1 MMVELQTQ
9 LFDKLLPSP
18 LILASGPRSYGAEGI
33 WAAFEAGAGG
43 VVTKTIRLEPAL
55 NPTPHIAAT
64 HDTNL
69 RNTLYNSEQWSD
81 LTWRQWIE
89 AELPALAGHP
99 GVLIASLGH
108 TSQEVNE
115 MVECVVATGV
125 VDIIECVA
133 YSSDDLANMIRAV
146 RNWTDLPVLAKLTFN
161 WGERLMS
168 IAEGALSAGAS
179 GFTAIDS
186 LGPILRIDIETGR
199 SLHAGKRGKAWMS
212 GAAIKPVSLAIVAEL
227 ATHFGQPV
235 IGTGG
240 IVTAEDVIE
249 MTLVGASAVGACTAP
264 LLHGL
269 EWFGKTAAKAGDW
282 LERHGH
288 SSLDEIRGAALRLLQ
303 ADDDTGGVSFQF
315 DPSECT
321 LCGRCVVACAYGA
334 RELVGEKA
342 RGPDLVMRLDEVRC
356 RKCGLCVEVCKR
368 DALTYSDWPR
378 GP

>member
-1 MMVELQTQ
+1 MMAELQTQ

-18 LILASGPRSYGAEGI
+18 LVLASGPRSYGAEGI

-43 VVTKTIRLEPAL
+43 VVTKTIRLKAAV
-55 NPTPHIAAT
+55 NPTPHIATT
-64 HDTNL
+64 HNTNL

-81 LTWRQWIE
+81 LTWRQWVE

-108 TSQEVNE
+108 TAQEVNE
-115 MVECVVATGV
+115 MVEFIVATGV

-146 RNWTDLPVLAKLTFN
+146 RHKTDLPVLAKLTFN

-168 IAEGALSAGAS
+168 IAEEALSAGAS

-186 LGPILRIDIETGR
+186 LGPTLHIDIETGR
-199 SLHAGKRGKAWMS
+199 SLHAGKQGKAWMS

-249 MTLVGASAVGACTAP
+249 MALVGANAVGACTAP
-264 LLHGL
+264 LLYGL
-269 EWFGKTAAKAGDW
+269 EWFGKTATKVSEW
-282 LERHGH
+282 LECHGH
-288 SSLDEIRGAALRLLQ
+288 SSLVEIHGAALPLLQ
-303 ADDDTGGVSFQF
+303 ADDDTGGISFQF
-315 DPSECT
+315 NPIHCT

-334 RELVGEKA
+334 RELIGEEA
-342 RGPDLVMRLDEVRC
+342 RSPDLVMRLDEVRC
-356 RKCGLCVEVCKR
+356 RKCGLCVEVCKPG
-368 DALTYSDWPR
+368 ALTYSDWPR
-378 GP
+378 QP